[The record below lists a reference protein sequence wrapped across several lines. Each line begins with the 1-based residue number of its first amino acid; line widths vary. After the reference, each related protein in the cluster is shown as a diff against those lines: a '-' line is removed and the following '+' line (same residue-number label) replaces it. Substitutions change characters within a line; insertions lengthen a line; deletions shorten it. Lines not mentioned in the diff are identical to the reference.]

1 MKKLKNNLI
10 KLSKFSKK
18 VLVLFTVLC
27 VSLSTIGVGNIMTI
41 LAENEDQYLTLE
53 GGTADGNYIKY
64 YDGETL
70 MGTVLAKIYGDTK
83 TPNGN
88 KITLP
93 EYSDPYQVMFYITLE
108 SGYDVENVLVNGLD
122 AGLIAGDMTKGISIT
137 SGSSMTVTFNF
148 KTASEGPGGPG
159 GPGEFAVF
167 PIVAYFNGIEDP
179 VESNEFGDILLPDDW
194 TDGTVTFKA
203 KVCEVDGKIV
213 PNDGINVCD
222 TETERE
228 YDLNIQGIANR
239 EQVNNTVS
247 GSEDGKHIIVSEDF
261 KNYGKVGIH
270 LTNEDLNLVVN
281 LIHEDLINIEASA
294 PLAMSYSYGTSTVD
308 QVILTNS
315 ETGDVSIF
323 FGNME
328 TTLIASGPKVK
339 GIKNVVGGISV
350 NYDNDGGAII
360 SLPDLSVETITPV
373 TLTIEMLD
381 NSTVTRKVNIIRT
394 AIMLAID
401 GETKAL
407 KAGYVIN
414 KAYLYNNQ
422 SHNSEIF
429 DAYLQVILYKDNVV
443 AGYRQVQIDDEEIVN
458 SLNDDESTSIEVVGE
473 RPIILYTGDIE
484 GVNKAS
490 VFLTNGPIDYKS
502 DTLPPVEFGIGAG
515 VQIEWGK

>member
-27 VSLSTIGVGNIMTI
+27 VSLSTIGFGNIMTI
-41 LAENEDQYLTLE
+41 LAEGTSQKLTLK
-53 GGTADGNYIKY
+53 GGTANEGYIEYK
-64 YDGETL
+64 DGETL
-70 MGTVLAKIYGDTK
+70 MGKVLAKIGEDVLTHDE
-83 TPNGN
+83 N
-88 KITLP
+88 KVLLP
-93 EYSDPYQVMFYITLE
+93 EFVNNYSVCFNITYE
-108 SGYDVENVLVNGLD
+108 AGYEASSYDVGESHYLMPGGGTTPCVSV
-122 AGLIAGDMTKGISIT
+122 T
-137 SGSSMTVTFNF
+137 SGDDIIVSFNF
-148 KTASEGPGGPG
+148 QMINNGQSM
-159 GPGEFAVF
+159 VNY
-167 PIVAYFNGIEDP
+167 PIVAYFNSVEDP
-179 VESNEFGDILLPDDW
+179 VESNELGDILLPDDW
-194 TDGTVTFKA
+194 TDGTVSFKA

-213 PNDGINVCD
+213 PDDGINVCD
-222 TETERE
+222 PDTERE

-339 GIKNVVGGISV
+339 GIKNVVGGTSV

-360 SLPDLSVETITPV
+360 SLPDLSVETVTPV
-373 TLTIEMLD
+373 ILTIEMLD

-473 RPIILYTGDIE
+473 RPIILYCG
-484 GVNKAS
+484 G
-490 VFLTNGPIDYKS
+490 FS
-502 DTLPPVEFGIGAG
+502 DGGT
-515 VQIEWGK
+515 Q